1 MDFPFFHELLRIDS
15 TSGQERT
22 VALWLAERL
31 PGLFPASNRPLL
43 QVDEVGDG
51 TLNLL
56 LTWGKPK
63 IVFCSHLD
71 TVPPYIPPT
80 FPEGVFTVSGQDSS
94 QDSFAPLGM
103 TASCH
108 SEAVEDRR
116 KNLIPGE
123 SSPVIPG
130 ETPHVIPDLTS
141 PVIPD
146 LTSPVIPGLTSPVIP
161 GETPPVIPGLTRN
174 LPDVIAG
181 RGSCDAK
188 GQVFAIVEACKKL
201 AEEGKS
207 DFGMLL
213 LAGEETGSWGAKAF
227 AKTGF
232 KAEYLVVGEP
242 TDNCMVSAS
251 KGTKSFDLK
260 FTGTPFH
267 SGYPQFGVS
276 AVDLF
281 VEFVNALKAKDF
293 GVDPLLGE
301 TTWNIGLVH
310 SDNPQNILSPELTCR
325 LYFRT
330 TFVSDAAV
338 TQWMAEAPDLLTDGR
353 SQPAMTEA
361 TVPGQTTSVVPD
373 LTTSVIPDQ
382 TTSVIPE
389 LTTSVVPGLT
399 SSVIPGLTRNLT
411 VTPRGGDTPARYWTV
426 EGLPAKSVA
435 FGSDAPHLTNFT
447 HKAICGPGSI
457 TVAHRDDEHVRIA
470 DLATAVEQYLALYR
484 AATK

>member
-1 MDFPFFHELLRIDS
+1 MDWGFFQELLSIDS
-15 TSGQERT
+15 TSGKERK
-22 VALWLAERL
+22 VAEWLAERM
-31 PGLFPASNRPLL
+31 PGMFPAANRPVLRAE
-43 QVDEVGDG
+43 EVGDG

-56 LTWGKPK
+56 LTWGTPR

-80 FPEGVFTVSGQDSS
+80 FPKGVFLSEPSLRDPS
-94 QDSFAPLGM
+94 QGKPWAPPSYVAEGG
-103 TASCH
+103 H
-108 SEAVEDRR
+108 RF
-116 KNLIPGE
+116 GE
-123 SSPVIPG
+123 EHPLRYDANAQIK
-130 ETPHVIPDLTS
+130 
-141 PVIPD
+141 
-146 LTSPVIPGLTSPVIP
+146 
-161 GETPPVIPGLTRN
+161 
-174 LPDVIAG
+174 G

-201 AEEGKS
+201 AEEGKT

-227 AKTGF
+227 AKTDF
-232 KAEYLVVGEP
+232 RAEYLVVGEP

-260 FTGTPFH
+260 FTGEPFH
-267 SGYPQFGVS
+267 SGYPQYGVS

-293 GVDPLLGE
+293 GMDPVLGE
-301 TTWNIGLVH
+301 TTWNIGLLH

-330 TFVSDAAV
+330 TFVSDEAV
-338 TQWMAEAPDLLTDGR
+338 CQWMDEAAGERL
-353 SQPAMTEA
+353 A
-361 TVPGQTTSVVPD
+361 
-373 LTTSVIPDQ
+373 
-382 TTSVIPE
+382 
-389 LTTSVVPGLT
+389 
-399 SSVIPGLTRNLT
+399 

-426 EGLPAKSVA
+426 EGLPSKSVA
-435 FGSDAPHLTNFT
+435 FGSDAPHLKNFT

-457 TVAHRDDEHVRIA
+457 TVAHRDDEHVLVA

-484 AATK
+484 SVTE